1 MKYHAFGWQNVANDD
16 ARMLRPSVRRDVFLY
31 DIVVEPR
38 SLRAGQPADDAG
50 RSFARRPDD
59 SADGAASLIDI
70 GAAGSPAKRRANIKA
85 LDISA
90 S

>member
-16 ARMLRPSVRRDVFLY
+16 PRMLRPSVRRDVFLD

-59 SADGAASLIDI
+59 GADGATSLIGI
-70 GAAGSPAKRRANIKA
+70 GRRRQPREKKGDIKA